1 MGAVAVPASGVNERG
16 VLREASQWRCDWFR
30 GFGRGEA
37 FQLQSHVI
45 EIECPGR
52 ERGQYVPAENALV
65 AHADVGG
72 ILQGHRQCRQHR
84 TLRGDLYRSL
94 RPLRDCAL
102 AAAAGTGL
110 LAVLA
115 TVLNQALPL
124 KLYPALVNA
133 VMLVVFGTSLRFGP
147 PLVER
152 LARLQEPELPAFALA
167 YTRRVTQVWC
177 GFFVLNGGLALLTA
191 LYASDRVWMLY
202 NGLLAYVMMG
212 VLFAGEWLVR
222 RRVKAAHAHG

>member
-1 MGAVAVPASGVNERG
+1 MSCMDCCRTRQPPDRSAGGFAMARARTVVVAAISLAYPLLVYLAMGRFEPRWLSLLLFTLAL
-16 VLREASQWRCDWFR
+16 LR
-30 GFGRGEA
+30 
-37 FQLQSHVI
+37 
-45 EIECPGR
+45 
-52 ERGQYVPAENALV
+52 ALTT
-65 AHADVGG
+65 
-72 ILQGHRQCRQHR
+72 RQ
-84 TLRGDLYRSL
+84 
-94 RPLRDCAL
+94 PLWW
-102 AAAAGTGL
+102 AAAAGAGL

-124 KLYPALVNA
+124 KLYPVLVNA
-133 VMLVVFGTSLRFGP
+133 VMLAVFGTSLRFGP

-152 LARLQEPELPAFALA
+152 LARFQEPDLPPFAVA

-177 GFFVLNGGLALLTA
+177 GFRSQRQPGPADRAVRVGPGL
-191 LYASDRVWMLY
+191 MLY